1 MASAGSSSMRSRASR
16 VLQQDSTDPPRST
29 TSSGESKT
37 QKYTEWDRL
46 WRWKRLVKVAWCL
59 LSYVQR
65 RNFFLT
71 KMPLAIRTPESSAD
85 EFEFVNPKASSS
97 QAKQKSAPWKVLTF
111 QSQKWIVGKELP
123 EGQGKK
129 DATKHTHDP
138 LTCQHPSENTRG
150 RGGRNELRWWICLNC
165 GTRWERIPL
174 SEYETDSPGH
184 DKDFIT
190 FGKHLGKTYETV
202 LRTDPP
208 YCQWA
213 LQTVESGDS
222 HSPQLKKF
230 AKYVVSKDN
239 RGVTANYQ
247 DIPAGRMDEEL

>member
-1 MASAGSSSMRSRASR
+1 MASTGSISIGARASR

-29 TSSGESKT
+29 TSSGESKI

-46 WRWKRLVKVAWCL
+46 WRWRRLVKVAWCL

-65 RNFFLT
+65 RNFLLT
-71 KMPLAIRTPESSAD
+71 KMPLAIHTPESSAD
-85 EFEFVNPKASSS
+85 EFEFVDTKASSS
-97 QAKQKSAPWKVLTF
+97 QTKQKSAPWKVLTF
-111 QSQKWIVGKELP
+111 QGLKWIVGKELP

-138 LTCQHPSENTRG
+138 LTCQHPTDNIQG
-150 RGGRNELRWWICLNC
+150 RGGRNGLKWWICLAC
-165 GTRWERIPL
+165 GARWERIPL
-174 SEYETDSPGH
+174 SQYETDSPGL
-184 DKDFIT
+184 DKDLIT
-190 FGKHLGKTYETV
+190 FGKHMGKTYETV
-202 LRTDPP
+202 LRTDLP

-230 AKYVVSKDN
+230 AKYVVSKEN
-239 RGVTANYQ
+239 RGYQ